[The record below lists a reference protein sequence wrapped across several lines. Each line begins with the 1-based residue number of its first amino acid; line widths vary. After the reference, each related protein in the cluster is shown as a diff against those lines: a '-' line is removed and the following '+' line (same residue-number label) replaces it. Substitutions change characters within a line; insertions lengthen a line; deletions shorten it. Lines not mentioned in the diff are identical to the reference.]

1 MLSKICVIG
10 TGYVGLTTGTCF
22 ADLGNQVTCVDVI
35 PEKVAMLRRG
45 ETPIYEPGLEE
56 MLQRNLKAGR
66 IRFTLDYA
74 EGVPDADFVFIA
86 VGTPEGPDGRTDMR
100 YVHQA
105 AASIGPHLRGHTVVV
120 NKSTV
125 PIGTGGDV
133 HQIIARNTTN
143 GATYAV
149 ASNPEFL
156 REGQAIFDFF
166 NPDRIVIGST
176 DRPAADKV
184 ATLYEPLNAR
194 VVITDLPTAEMIKYA
209 SNSML
214 AARIS
219 FMNEVAMICDLLGA
233 DVRSVALGMGA
244 DKRIGPDF
252 LNAGIGFGG
261 SCFPKDVKSLA
272 MVAKDAKV
280 PGGMLDS
287 ILLVNQNMRSWFV
300 QKVTRML
307 GGDLRG
313 KVVAVW
319 GLAFK
324 PNTDDMREAPSLDII
339 AALQAA
345 GAEVRA
351 YDPIAM
357 ELASKLLPGLKLCS
371 DAYEAASGA
380 DAVLLVTEW
389 NEFKQLD
396 MARLKQTMRQPL
408 IVDGRNL
415 YDPADVR
422 AAGFTYSSVGRQ

>member
-1 MLSKICVIG
+1 L
-10 TGYVGLTTGTCF
+10 F
-22 ADLGNQVTCVDVI
+22 
-35 PEKVAMLRRG
+35 
-45 ETPIYEPGLEE
+45 
-56 MLQRNLKAGR
+56 
-66 IRFTLDYA
+66 
-74 EGVPDADFVFIA
+74 
-86 VGTPEGPDGRTDMR
+86 
-100 YVHQA
+100 H
-105 AASIGPHLRGHTVVV
+105 
-120 NKSTV
+120 
-125 PIGTGGDV
+125 
-133 HQIIARNTTN
+133 
-143 GATYAV
+143 
-149 ASNPEFL
+149 PEFL